1 MRKVRKSLVI
11 LLPFGTITMV
21 PVGNG
26 FQQVNRGEGQDGS
39 QDVVVLG
46 QASMEKSILRLCS
59 PQVVFRSESSKLVLR
74 FRSLSRTLRKNFP
87 LMMNSS
93 PPHSPS
99 ILSSRS
105 LTGGKLLV
113 AALRQRLGENPS
125 PVRLR
130 WSLADFSWRRKMNQ
144 CHLAN
149 LCSHFK
155 PFN

>member
-1 MRKVRKSLVI
+1 MLRQVENFEDSKKV
-11 LLPFGTITMV
+11 LLFFSPSVLLLMV
-21 PVGNG
+21 LVGNG

-74 FRSLSRTLRKNFP
+74 FRSLSRTMRKNFP

-105 LTGGKLLV
+105 LRAGNCYSQHCGKDWV
-113 AALRQRLGENPS
+113 KIPHQSA
-125 PVRLR
+125 
-130 WSLADFSWRRKMNQ
+130 
-144 CHLAN
+144 
-149 LCSHFK
+149 
-155 PFN
+155 

>member
-1 MRKVRKSLVI
+1 MLRQVENFEGSKKV
-11 LLPFGTITMV
+11 LLFFSPSVLLLMV
-21 PVGNG
+21 LVGNG

-74 FRSLSRTLRKNFP
+74 FRSLSRTMRKNFP

-99 ILSSRS
+99 I
-105 LTGGKLLV
+105 
-113 AALRQRLGENPS
+113 
-125 PVRLR
+125 
-130 WSLADFSWRRKMNQ
+130 
-144 CHLAN
+144 
-149 LCSHFK
+149 
-155 PFN
+155 